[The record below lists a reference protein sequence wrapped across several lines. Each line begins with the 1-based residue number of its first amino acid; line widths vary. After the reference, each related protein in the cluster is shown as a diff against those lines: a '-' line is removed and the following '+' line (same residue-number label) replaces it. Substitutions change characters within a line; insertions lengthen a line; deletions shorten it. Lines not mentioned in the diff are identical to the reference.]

1 MPYTTMQSVTISKLF
16 KLSKSVF
23 IRIRSLPIFSWIKES
38 NTRIWRKKRNKSHFI
53 PVPQA
58 AFSIR
63 VGSDCKALAGL
74 QGDAFFSLS
83 CRSAPGTSL
92 GSPWNRKGGK
102 SLETT
107 VVVHLTGLLWHVS
120 FHPTAS
126 GVCWEPGE
134 APSETPNLQWEEATL
149 CFDFVSVQ
157 KTVVKEVTPMAI
169 SAVLC
174 SKCFQLCWNIFQ
186 RIQVLEIRNSIKYR
200 NVFLGVKG
208 HLTLQ
213 FNNLLFF

>member
-1 MPYTTMQSVTISKLF
+1 M
-16 KLSKSVF
+16 
-23 IRIRSLPIFSWIKES
+23 
-38 NTRIWRKKRNKSHFI
+38 KKKKKQI
-53 PVPQA
+53 PFHSSA
-58 AFSIR
+58 SGCFLHSCR
-63 VGSDCKALAGL
+63 VWL
-74 QGDAFFSLS
+74 QGSCWPAGRCLFFTELQVSP
-83 CRSAPGTSL
+83 RHFL
-92 GSPWNRKGGK
+92 GIPWNRKGGK

-157 KTVVKEVTPMAI
+157 KIVVKEVTPMAI

-213 FNNLLFF
+213 FNNLLFFLTLSAKQNLL